1 MIIHKNVY
9 YSRMLVHPAFLLSSI
24 LQNVRKSSNLSYIP
38 FLCNKIK
45 SYHKEDK
52 EMGAIKTIFNI
63 IIVIVGRKGGR
74 LWMPD

>member
-1 MIIHKNVY
+1 MAI
-9 YSRMLVHPAFLLSSI
+9 FF
-24 LQNVRKSSNLSYIP
+24 RKFSNDNYTP

-63 IIVIVGRKGGR
+63 IIIIVGRKGGK
-74 LWMPD
+74 